1 MRLSVSNVVSFMFLA
16 AVSLALFL
24 SGAGLNLLGLNYSG
38 NEGAG
43 GLKVH
48 PYVWFTVGAVLVLVL
63 RRTAGPSAWSCR
75 SFRTPIACS
84 VFTIAVL
91 ILKAI
96 VTGAQALG
104 FAVDTILAMF
114 WIAAVAPFMNQRTG
128 RRTLRLGLAFVIL
141 ESAMAIFEVVT
152 QTQFIPIDTWYG
164 SYFRATALH
173 GHPLNNAL
181 ILVTVAVALQL
192 SGKSAI
198 SILVFVLTTAALSA
212 FGARGALMV
221 YLTLNALM
229 SIRFGLRSVGRMAL
243 VSLGAPFAIGLVGWM
258 LASGMLG
265 DRIANVGAYDSSS
278 GVRLQSVEILN
289 YLDWRSVLAGTDPDA
304 VSRMMDRADI
314 GVIEN
319 FLVAYVLMFGLGCTL
334 LLLACIWICLRR
346 IAHDR
351 DARTRR
357 RLSVMFVA
365 FFMTAMTN
373 NSLATKTP
381 ALYLCAV
388 FAWAAGREM
397 DRRRQ
402 KPPRAR
408 EAFEGGLPA
417 SSTEDVRDR

>member
-1 MRLSVSNVVSFMFLA
+1 MSVSNVVSFMFLA

-84 VFTIAVL
+84 VFTIAAL

-114 WIAAVAPFMNQRTG
+114 WIAAVAPFMDQRTV

-192 SGKSAI
+192 SGTSAI

-243 VSLGAPFAIGLVGWM
+243 VALGAPFAIGLVGWM